1 MLNAH
6 PRTKWLSKGNVQAE
20 ELRGQLGER
29 LYGAFNLAAKAMNT
43 STKGLNDMLKKGEVL
58 ASDLLPKLSPLIK
71 DLANNNGALEKQLES
86 TRVAQNRLVLDMQ
99 DSADKIFQS
108 GFSEGLKELYSELS
122 TQLTETGK
130 AQEDIG
136 NIYKRFFQL
145 LTLGVKAVV
154 PLLQSL
160 IHSLSFIADTAALSA
175 QGWREIYDALERVNP
190 ALGKT
195 AAVGSAIGL
204 AFTSVFGKIMLVIG
218 AVEELAALFDDK
230 LVGAMEER
238 LGYQVN
244 LSTGMATNLINKDGK
259 LFSGESRKL
268 GLNEAGDI
276 AGMVGGGAAATA
288 GGLFV
293 AKKMNEFFGK
303 GGSWFGKTKALI
315 AATHL
320 NTQAINRNT
329 LSQGGS
335 IGDKGKKTKSKLNPA
350 LLALSP
356 YLLATGLKG
365 SSGGQEQ
372 LDFNIA
378 KAKKELD
385 SLRLGT
391 EGSFTDTQKAMKLME
406 DIDRMERHK
415 GYFNYSK
422 PLLTDAEI
430 KARQMLPSNS
440 LPVNTKVGGNTIQI
454 TPQYMIDIQGAADTM
469 DKQAIEQ
476 AVREINNKT
485 TQNLANELKPYLGV
499 GG

>member
-1 MLNAH
+1 M
-6 PRTKWLSKGNVQAE
+6 AE
-20 ELRGQLGER
+20 HLPGSIQVFSRALGVNEAQLFKMMERGEL
-29 LYGAFNLAAKAMNT
+29 LA
-43 STKGLNDMLKKGEVL
+43 SEVL
-58 ASDLLPKLSPLIK
+58 PKV
-71 DLANNNGALEKQLES
+71 AAEFRRTAREGGAYEAALKSL
-86 TRVAQNRLVLDMQ
+86 RVQKGKMVNEAQQ
-99 DSADKIFQS
+99 AGYKIFQS
-108 GFSEGLKELYSELS
+108 GFEEGLADLYRELQE
-122 TQLTETGK
+122 QLGQTGK

-145 LTLGVKAVV
+145 LTLGVKAVT

-259 LFSGESRKL
+259 LFNGESRKL

-335 IGDKGKKTKSKLNPA
+335 LGDTGKKTKSKANPA

-356 YLLATGLKG
+356 YLLAASLKG

-385 SLRLGT
+385 SLRLGS

-415 GYFNYSK
+415 GYLNYSK

-430 KARQMLPSNS
+430 KAKQMLPSNS
-440 LPVNTKVGGNTIQI
+440 LPANTKVGGNTIQI